1 MRTKKW
7 WLHIVAD
14 ELHTYLFASHT
25 RARSAPEEAGVL
37 GDFSGVMVHDR
48 LAMHFTARQ
57 GDPCDLPCA
66 YAPRPRVGRGTLELG
81 LGEQDGHALCEMN
94 DATHAA
100 RDAGKKRLSKTK
112 LDGFFARYDALVAV
126 GLSAN
131 PAPEHHRRNYLERDS
146 YNIACALRDLRT
158 EATRFA
164 VDLSV
169 PMTNNEA
176 ERSLRM
182 AKIHGKV
189 RGCFQSEDGARY
201 FAAIRFCIA
210 TARKQDV
217 GALEVLGRLFRGD
230 AWMRPATT

>member
-1 MRTKKW
+1 
-7 WLHIVAD
+7 
-14 ELHTYLFASHT
+14 
-25 RARSAPEEAGVL
+25 
-37 GDFSGVMVHDR
+37 
-48 LAMHFTARQ
+48 
-57 GDPCDLPCA
+57 
-66 YAPRPRVGRGTLELG
+66 
-81 LGEQDGHALCEMN
+81 MN

-131 PAPEHHRRNYLERDS
+131 PATEHHRRNYLERDS